1 MQNSGP
7 VFGLEFCSRIY
18 RYMKG
23 VFKMV
28 RVFLRTG
35 ARIPYG
41 EILRVYT
48 IHDGKTVIIEV
59 EEDGNLQEIEYERNE
74 IERVEIR
81 L

>member
-1 MQNSGP
+1 
-7 VFGLEFCSRIY
+7 
-18 RYMKG
+18 
-23 VFKMV
+23 MV